1 MNEEIFIENMGKV
14 IKYNDEHKAKSF
26 KWTINTYQ
34 VYYNIYYET
43 KQLPSFQTGVTI
55 QD

>member
-26 KWTINTYQ
+26 KWTYKKVIIGLILT
-34 VYYNIYYET
+34 
-43 KQLPSFQTGVTI
+43 LSGFQIRITI
-55 QD
+55 QKFM